1 MSKIR
6 VALVC
11 GGKSGE
17 HEVSLASANFVLQA
31 LDPAKYD
38 VVVVGITR
46 EGTWLVTDSPDRLL
60 ESGVTP
66 ELTNT
71 TELPIKPASNG
82 LLPIHAA
89 GRQLDD
95 SAVDVVFPVLHGPH
109 GEDGA
114 MQGLFEISAIPYVGS
129 GVLAS
134 ALAMDKWAAKQM
146 LEQAGLESV
155 PYALVQAVDW
165 SDDPASVLDAVER
178 QLHYPVFVKP
188 CNMGSSVGISKARHR
203 QELERAI
210 ALSVYYDRRVIVE
223 QGVDAREVECG
234 VLGNEEPVVS
244 VVGEVRPHHEF
255 YDYEAKYSVGMA
267 DLLIPAPL
275 SEAQTKEVQAMARRA
290 YIALDCAGMAR
301 VDFFV
306 LRESGKIVVNEV
318 NTIPGFTATSMFPR
332 LWEATGVPFTELV
345 DRLIALAIQ
354 RHRQNALRWI
364 RR

>member
-1 MSKIR
+1 LSKIR

-17 HEVSLASANFVLQA
+17 HEVSLASANCVLQA

-60 ESGVTP
+60 ESGETP
-66 ELTNT
+66 ALSHTDEPLV
-71 TELPIKPASNG
+71 EPVPHGMLPLHSGG
-82 LLPIHAA
+82 L
-89 GRQLDD
+89 QLDD
-95 SAVDVVFPVLHGPH
+95 SAVDVVFPVLHGPQ

-114 MQGLFEISAIPYVGS
+114 MQGLFEISGIPYVGS

-146 LEQAGLESV
+146 LERAGLESV

-165 SDDPASVLDAVER
+165 SDDPAAVLDGVER

-188 CNMGSSVGISKARHR
+188 CNMGSSVGISKAWHR
-203 QELERAI
+203 EELERAI
-210 ALSVYYDRRVIVE
+210 ALSVCYDRRVIVE
-223 QGVDAREVECG
+223 QGVDARDLECG
-234 VLGNEEPVVS
+234 VLGNEEPLVS

-275 SEAQTKEVQAMARRA
+275 SGPQTEEVQAMARRA
-290 YIALDCAGMAR
+290 YVALDCAGMAR

-306 LRESGKIVVNEV
+306 LRESGKIVVNEI
-318 NTIPGFTATSMFPR
+318 NTIPGFTATSMFPK
-332 LWEATGVPFTELV
+332 LWEASGVPYAELV

-354 RHRQNALRWI
+354 RHRQNASRWI

>member
-1 MSKIR
+1 LSKIR
-6 VALVC
+6 VAIVC

-17 HEVSLASANFVLQA
+17 HEVSLASANCVLRA
-31 LDPAKYD
+31 LDPDRYD
-38 VVVVGITR
+38 VVVIGVTR

-66 ELTNT
+66 ELTH
-71 TELPIKPASNG
+71 TEEPLTEPSPYG
-82 LLPIHAA
+82 LLPLHSSKF
-89 GRQLDD
+89 QVDQ

-114 MQGLFEISAIPYVGS
+114 MQGLFEISGMPYVGS

-146 LEQAGLESV
+146 LERAGLESV
-155 PYALVQAVDW
+155 PYALVQASDW
-165 SDDPASVLDAVER
+165 ADDPASVLDSVER
-178 QLHYPVFVKP
+178 QLDYPVFVKP
-188 CNMGSSVGISKARHR
+188 CNMGSSVGISKARHGE
-203 QELERAI
+203 ELEHAI
-210 ALSVYYDRRVIVE
+210 ALGVCYDRRVIVE

-234 VLGNEEPVVS
+234 VLGNEEPLVS

-275 SEAQTKEVQAMARRA
+275 SEAQTNEVQAMARRA
-290 YIALDCAGMAR
+290 YAALDCAGMAR

-306 LRESGKIVVNEV
+306 LRESGRIVVNEV
-318 NTIPGFTATSMFPR
+318 NTIPGFTSTSMFPR
-332 LWEATGVPFTELV
+332 LWEASGVPLAELV
-345 DRLIALAIQ
+345 DRLIALAVQ
-354 RHRQNALRWI
+354 RHQQNASRWI

>member
-1 MSKIR
+1 
-6 VALVC
+6 
-11 GGKSGE
+11 
-17 HEVSLASANFVLQA
+17 
-31 LDPAKYD
+31 
-38 VVVVGITR
+38 
-46 EGTWLVTDSPDRLL
+46 
-60 ESGVTP
+60 
-66 ELTNT
+66 
-71 TELPIKPASNG
+71 
-82 LLPIHAA
+82 
-89 GRQLDD
+89 
-95 SAVDVVFPVLHGPH
+95 
-109 GEDGA
+109 
-114 MQGLFEISAIPYVGS
+114 MQGLFEISAIPYIGS

-146 LEQAGLESV
+146 LERAGLESV
-155 PYALVQAVDW
+155 PCTLVQAVDW
-165 SDDPASVLDAVER
+165 SDDPSSVLNAVER

-210 ALSVYYDRRVIVE
+210 ALSACYDRRVIVE

-234 VLGNEEPVVS
+234 VLGNEEPLVS

-290 YIALDCAGMAR
+290 YVALDCAGMAR

-306 LRESGKIVVNEV
+306 LRESGKIVLNEV

-332 LWEATGVPFTELV
+332 LWKASGVPYAELV

-354 RHRQNALRWI
+354 RHRQSASRWI